1 MMDTNKAAEELKV
14 IRELMERP
22 VKYSTQSGLAGI
34 IAGLAT
40 LGGLTFDIYNSL
52 HAETL
57 AQVVWQNMFVWLG
70 VFLVALTAVLV
81 MTRIREKKRGMP
93 LWSNVKAR
101 ILRTILPPFV
111 AGVGLTFATLYMWYK
126 TGNDLQGYLIPSIW
140 MLFYG
145 VACWQVGE
153 FSVREIRILG
163 VAFILAGLCTAMF
176 FQARPY
182 MSLGITF
189 GGFHLIYG
197 IIVWLR
203 YGG

>member
-1 MMDTNKAAEELKV
+1 MIDTSKAAEDLKV

-34 IAGLAT
+34 IAGLAA
-40 LGGLTFDIYNSL
+40 LGGLGFDIFNSL
-52 HAETL
+52 RAETL
-57 AQVVWQNMFVWLG
+57 GRAIWWNMFVWLG
-70 VFLVALTAVLV
+70 VLIVATAGVLV

-93 LWSNVKAR
+93 LWSNVKGR
-101 ILRTILPPFV
+101 ILRTILPPFI
-111 AGVGLTFATLYMWYK
+111 AGVGLTFATLFMWYK
-126 TGNDLQGYLIPSIW
+126 TGNDFQVYLIPSIW

-176 FQARPY
+176 FQCRPY
-182 MSLGITF
+182 LVLGITF
-189 GGFHLIYG
+189 GGFHLVYG
-197 IIVWLR
+197 TIVSLR
-203 YGG
+203 HGG